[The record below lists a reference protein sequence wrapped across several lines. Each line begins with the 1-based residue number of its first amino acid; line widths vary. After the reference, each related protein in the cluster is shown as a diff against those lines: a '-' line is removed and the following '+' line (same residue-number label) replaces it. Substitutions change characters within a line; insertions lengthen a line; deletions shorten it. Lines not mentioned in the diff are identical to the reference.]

1 MMSGSRAGAAGRY
14 VVLVVGAML
23 AVLPVLYMV
32 STSLKPISEILSG
45 GTPTLLPGEFS
56 LSPYL
61 AVFRDY
67 PVATYL
73 SNSLVTTTVS
83 TLIALVFATLAGYGF
98 SRFTFR
104 GKSSLLLFILATQ
117 MFPSV
122 MLFIPYYR
130 LLGTY
135 GLSNTL
141 TGLVLVYTATVIPF
155 CTWMMYG
162 YFDGIP
168 RAMDEAAELD
178 GCGRLKTFF
187 VIVAPLTLPG
197 VISTAIY
204 SFVTSWN
211 EYMFTALFTSS
222 DSKKTLSV
230 AIGQMAGFDSVMW
243 NELMAASVVS
253 SVPLIVIFIFLQRYF
268 ISGMTQGAVKG

>member
-1 MMSGSRAGAAGRY
+1 MRGTRAHASGSYA
-14 VVLVVGAML
+14 VLVVGAVL
-23 AVLPVLYMV
+23 AIFPVLYMV

-45 GTPTLLPGEFS
+45 GTPTLLPREFT
-56 LSPYL
+56 LAPYL
-61 AVFRDY
+61 AVFQHY
-67 PVATYL
+67 PVGTYL
-73 SNSLVTTTVS
+73 ANSIVTAGAS
-83 TLIALVFATLAGYGF
+83 TLVAIIFAALAGYGF

-122 MLFIPYYR
+122 MLFIPYYK

-168 RAMDEAAELD
+168 HELDEAAELD
-178 GCGRLKTFF
+178 GCGRFRTF
-187 VIVAPLTLPG
+187 VSVVAPLTVPG
-197 VISTAIY
+197 LVSTAIY
-204 SFVTSWN
+204 SFVTGWN

-222 DSKKTLSV
+222 ESKKTLSV

-243 NELMAASVVS
+243 NELMAASVMS

-268 ISGMTQGAVKG
+268 ISGMTQGSIKG